1 MSTRNKLKINRMKYK
16 AKRYIFSGRYI
27 VRNALAVMVVATVIA
42 FVVVILNLSGKK
54 NDADDKSMIGEAD
67 EITSEVSTVD
77 PADQGETLMLYPAS
91 MIGEIQTEELKQVIA
106 EEQQVKVARKDVQ
119 ALTNAKYDMSGKFLT
134 ERDSV
139 NIREEAD
146 EKAEIVG
153 RLFAGATGEV
163 VEAGDKWTKISSG
176 GVTGYVATNLI
187 LTDEKATE
195 KVENYLASFAVIRD
209 RVRVR
214 MYGNATS
221 DVYFVASVGEYF
233 IVDDD
238 RSTDKW
244 TCIRLPDGSYGFVST
259 EYVSI
264 TDGIMAEAISTQ
276 DIEDLK
282 QAKADYQ
289 ELLATEKKLIEDATK
304 ELEGKK
310 YASKAIASSSSLTN
324 PGAGDGDG
332 STNVTQRVVTT
343 TTTDLY
349 LLAAIVYAESGSECY
364 DAQLAVANVVMNR
377 VRSGVYPNTISEVI
391 YQPYQ
396 FTACKTKNFANALK
410 DGGSSTALR
419 AAQEAMAGINN
430 VGACIGF
437 KFPNAV
443 NRSKVTYCV
452 QYGKILFFY

>member
-1 MSTRNKLKINRMKYK
+1 
-16 AKRYIFSGRYI
+16 
-27 VRNALAVMVVATVIA
+27 
-42 FVVVILNLSGKK
+42 
-54 NDADDKSMIGEAD
+54 
-67 EITSEVSTVD
+67 
-77 PADQGETLMLYPAS
+77 
-91 MIGEIQTEELKQVIA
+91 
-106 EEQQVKVARKDVQ
+106 
-119 ALTNAKYDMSGKFLT
+119 
-134 ERDSV
+134 
-139 NIREEAD
+139 
-146 EKAEIVG
+146 
-153 RLFAGATGEV
+153 
-163 VEAGDKWTKISSG
+163 
-176 GVTGYVATNLI
+176 
-187 LTDEKATE
+187 
-195 KVENYLASFAVIRD
+195 
-209 RVRVR
+209 

-324 PGAGDGDG
+324 PEAGDADG